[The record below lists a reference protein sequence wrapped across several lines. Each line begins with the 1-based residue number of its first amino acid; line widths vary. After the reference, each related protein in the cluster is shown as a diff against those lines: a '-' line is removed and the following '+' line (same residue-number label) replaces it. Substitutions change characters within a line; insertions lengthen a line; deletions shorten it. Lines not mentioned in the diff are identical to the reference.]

1 MRALVEPRQ
10 DVLALVVEATRL
22 GEEERREIMMHLRE
36 CLAEPQGRR
45 WRRIYAALELHS
57 AVLMEELLKDG
68 APELVVETAEGRYF
82 DLVQRLSLLEK
93 FECTNDLR
101 VQNMVRTK
109 ATGLRSEVVPRL
121 ETAGDAHAS
130 HASHKPATSSH
141 VEAGSTGGSGGSTG
155 GSTAIWDLEEHTKVD
170 DFHHGAELNAAAVSF
185 DGALFAT
192 AGSDRQ
198 VAIWQRDASRD
209 SGSPHATLTGHR
221 GQVYSI
227 SFCPV
232 TPTLFSASGDATA
245 RLWSLSSGQE
255 LMSLNWHTRDVNT
268 VAPAPD
274 GHVLATGS
282 DDYCF
287 ALWDRR
293 TGERIRSWDGR
304 RGEGHSGRVYSVAFA
319 PDGHSI
325 ATGAVD
331 KKAKVWDTRTGA
343 CLQAF
348 TSDEK
353 ALELLP
359 ARCRTLAVGEG
370 DFAFSEAL
378 ATSRACR
385 ARGLVVTCLEA
396 EAECIEQYAGVQQR
410 LQQLKEL
417 GVQVICGVDATQ
429 LGAGPLK
436 GTEAFERIVFNF
448 PLLPMKVHK
457 PRASNNDVQIAN
469 RAMLVEFLRS
479 AASFLRPV
487 LDGEVTSRLV
497 TAPAKWAIRSSPF
510 SW

>member
-1 MRALVEPRQ
+1 MIMVRSQQL
-10 DVLALVVEATRL
+10 LAGA
-22 GEEERREIMMHLRE
+22 M
-36 CLAEPQGRR
+36 
-45 WRRIYAALELHS
+45 
-57 AVLMEELLKDG
+57 DG
-68 APELVVETAEGRYF
+68 A
-82 DLVQRLSLLEK
+82 
-93 FECTNDLR
+93 
-101 VQNMVRTK
+101 
-109 ATGLRSEVVPRL
+109 
-121 ETAGDAHAS
+121 
-130 HASHKPATSSH
+130 
-141 VEAGSTGGSGGSTG
+141 GS
-155 GSTAIWDLEEHTKVD
+155 IWDLEEHTKVD

-348 TSDEK
+348 TSHTDLVNSVSFSPDGK
-353 ALELLP
+353 LLASASDDCLVHVWAPGTAELLATYRHP
-359 ARCRTLAVGEG
+359 SNVLSAS
-370 DFAFSEAL
+370 FAENGQL
-378 ATSRACR
+378 ATGCDDGKIRLWDASSNEELSE
-385 ARGLVVTCLEA
+385 LVASVAKC
-396 EAECIEQYAGVQQR
+396 AGIKSV
-410 LQQLKEL
+410 
-417 GVQVICGVDATQ
+417 
-429 LGAGPLK
+429 
-436 GTEAFERIVFNF
+436 AFI
-448 PLLPMKVHK
+448 P
-457 PRASNNDVQIAN
+457 
-469 RAMLVEFLRS
+469 
-479 AASFLRPV
+479 
-487 LDGEVTSRLV
+487 
-497 TAPAKWAIRSSPF
+497 
-510 SW
+510 

>member
-155 GSTAIWDLEEHTKVD
+155 GSTALLSEFFK
-170 DFHHGAELNAAAVSF
+170 
-185 DGALFAT
+185 
-192 AGSDRQ
+192 AG
-198 VAIWQRDASRD
+198 
-209 SGSPHATLTGHR
+209 
-221 GQVYSI
+221 
-227 SFCPV
+227 
-232 TPTLFSASGDATA
+232 
-245 RLWSLSSGQE
+245 
-255 LMSLNWHTRDVNT
+255 
-268 VAPAPD
+268 
-274 GHVLATGS
+274 
-282 DDYCF
+282 
-287 ALWDRR
+287 
-293 TGERIRSWDGR
+293 
-304 RGEGHSGRVYSVAFA
+304 
-319 PDGHSI
+319 
-325 ATGAVD
+325 
-331 KKAKVWDTRTGA
+331 
-343 CLQAF
+343 
-348 TSDEK
+348 DEK